1 MLGAPLPLTSQAV
14 WDSCFK
20 HCLVISPKQRGQV
33 TRAGNSKTGSNQLF
47 LFLSWFSSL
56 ACYKNRKLAGMK
68 FMSHRFLNCDKIC
81 LMCSTPCSCG
91 TQSKESTQK
100 QRPCCG
106 MVSDNKILC
115 LWPEHLISHLTHL
128 QNLLIS
134 QFSADMKL
142 GEIRFQEHNKLH
154 IIVNSTHDFQDFA
167 TESNIYI
174 T

>member
-1 MLGAPLPLTSQAV
+1 
-14 WDSCFK
+14 
-20 HCLVISPKQRGQV
+20 
-33 TRAGNSKTGSNQLF
+33 
-47 LFLSWFSSL
+47 
-56 ACYKNRKLAGMK
+56 
-68 FMSHRFLNCDKIC
+68 
-81 LMCSTPCSCG
+81 
-91 TQSKESTQK
+91 
-100 QRPCCG
+100 

-115 LWPEHLISHLTHL
+115 LWPEHLISHLTYL